1 MAENAVAQVLTS
13 LSPRVYDATIVCPL
27 CGSVAPAS
35 GLRCPPVEEMK
46 EGSWQLVFT
55 CSACG
60 LLTPFD
66 IQNISLKQ
74 IQSFHGST
82 WAAELRYF
90 QHDIRRGQLRYQRRA
105 TSRHF
110 IGVFIVSFLTWLALI
125 GNFNPSELLWGAATS
140 LLIAR
145 FTYRF
150 LLFDFWGW
158 MADPYRW
165 LQLGKLLIEF
175 NRQIIVQNV
184 SLALRVFRP
193 TMPLRPGIVAIPTK
207 LRSDMQLT
215 LLGSLMSLTPDT
227 VTMDIDQERGIIY
240 VHWIDVQTTDPQEAR
255 RLISESLEEKIIG
268 WLG

>member
-1 MAENAVAQVLTS
+1 MAEDAVFEVLTS

-27 CGSVAPAS
+27 CGSTAPAS
-35 GLRCPPVEEMK
+35 GLRCQPVEKSAEAP
-46 EGSWQLVFT
+46 WQLVFA

-60 LLTPFD
+60 LLTPFHIKD
-66 IQNISLKQ
+66 LSLKQ
-74 IQSFHGST
+74 IHTFQGSP
-82 WAAELRYF
+82 WATELRYF
-90 QHDIRRGQLRYQRRA
+90 QHDIRRGQLRYQRR
-105 TSRHF
+105 TTPRHF
-110 IGVFIVSFLTWLALI
+110 VSVFLVSFLTWLALI
-125 GNFNPSELLWGAATS
+125 GNFNPSELLWGAAVS
-140 LLIAR
+140 LIIAR

-158 MADPYRW
+158 MANPNRW
-165 LQLGKLLIEF
+165 LELIKLLIEF

-184 SLALRVFRP
+184 TLALRVFRP
-193 TMPLRPGIVAIPTK
+193 DLPIRPGIVAIPTR
-207 LRSDMQLT
+207 LRNEVQLT

-255 RLISESLEEKIIG
+255 KLISASLEEKIIG

>member
-1 MAENAVAQVLTS
+1 MAKDAVLKVLTS
-13 LSPRVYDATIVCPL
+13 LPPRVYDATFVCPL
-27 CGSVAPAS
+27 CGSVAPAA
-35 GLRCPPVEEMK
+35 GLRRRPVEESA
-46 EGSWQLVFT
+46 ETPWQLIFT

-60 LLTPFD
+60 LLTPF
-66 IQNISLKQ
+66 NVKGLSLKQ
-74 IQSFHGST
+74 IRAFHGSP
-82 WAAELRYF
+82 WASELRHF

-105 TSRHF
+105 TKRHF
-110 IGVFIVSFLTWLALI
+110 VGVFLVSFFTWLVLI
-125 GNFNPSELLWGAATS
+125 GNFNPSELLWGTAVS
-140 LLIAR
+140 LIIAR

-158 MADPYRW
+158 MASPNRW
-165 LQLGKLLIEF
+165 LELLKLLVEF

-184 SLALRVFRP
+184 TLAMRVFRP
-193 TMPLRPGIVAIPTK
+193 GMSIRPGIVAVPTR
-207 LRSDMQLT
+207 LHSEVQLT

-255 RLISESLEEKIIG
+255 KLISQSLEEKIIG